1 MQKKYVTMKDI
12 ARKLGLSITT
22 VSKAFK
28 NHPDLNS
35 NTRDLV
41 LRTAEEMG
49 FVKNVSASVL
59 RENQSRIIG
68 VLMASASNPFYNAI
82 FNGIESVASQNGYQI
97 IYANAKR
104 DARAQDEAIRTFLG
118 RRVDGLILAPVD
130 PVRQAQDGF
139 GFSGAKGV
147 LAFHRE
153 GGAYDM
159 VCSAEYEGGLAATRH
174 LLEQGCRR
182 IVMLNDFFEHPGSE
196 DRARGYR
203 KALEEARIEA
213 RPEWQLYCQEVDPDH
228 RINEGYRAV
237 LEAVKQGLEFD
248 GLFGFNDIIT
258 YGAFKAL
265 NELGKHIPRQ
275 VAIVGY
281 DDLDYSAVLTPPLSS
296 VNFPKYEMGA
306 RITHLL
312 LERLENPDVPA
323 RIEQVETRL
332 VIRTSSLRNP
342 PDQ

>member
-28 NHPDLNS
+28 NHPDLNR
-35 NTRDLV
+35 NTRELV

-59 RENQSRIIG
+59 RENQSHIIG

-104 DARAQDEAIRTFLG
+104 DARAQEEAIRTFLG

-130 PVRQAQDGF
+130 PERQAQDGF
-139 GFSGAKGV
+139 SFSAGKGV

-174 LLEQGCRR
+174 LVEQGCRR

-196 DRARGYR
+196 ERARGYR
-203 KALEEARIEA
+203 EALQQAGIEA
-213 RPEWQLYCQEVDPDH
+213 RPEWNLFCGKTDPDH
-228 RINEGYRAV
+228 RINEGYQAV
-237 LEAVKQGLEFD
+237 LQAVKQGLEFD

-265 NELGKHIPRQ
+265 KEMGKFIPDQ

-296 VNFPKYEMGA
+296 VSFPKYEMGA
-306 RITHLL
+306 RISQLL
-312 LERLENPDVPA
+312 LERLENPELPA
-323 RIEQVETRL
+323 RVEQVQTRL
-332 VIRTSSLRNP
+332 VVRQSSLRNP
-342 PDQ
+342 PES